1 MNAIL
6 TMHSAKKATN
16 LSVNEVLL
24 HKAKSLKINLSALL
38 EEALVTAVV
47 AKEQEQWLAENQKA
61 IEAYNQRIEAQGV
74 FSDGL
79 RSF

>member
-6 TMHSAKKATN
+6 TMHSTKKATN
-16 LSVNEVLL
+16 LSINEALL

-38 EEALVTAVV
+38 EEALVTAV
-47 AKEQEQWLAENQKA
+47 AAREQEQWLAENQKA
-61 IEAYNQRIEAQGV
+61 IAAYNQRVETQGV

>member
-6 TMHSAKKATN
+6 TMHSTKKATN
-16 LSVNEVLL
+16 LSINEALL

-38 EEALVTAVV
+38 EEALVTAV
-47 AKEQEQWLAENQKA
+47 AAREQEQWLAENQKA
-61 IEAYNQRIEAQGV
+61 IAAYNQRIETQGV

>member
-1 MNAIL
+1 ML
-6 TMHSAKKATN
+6 PMPSTKKATN
-16 LSVNEVLL
+16 LSINEALL

-38 EEALVTAVV
+38 EEALVTAV
-47 AKEQEQWLAENQKA
+47 AAREQEQWLAENQKA
-61 IEAYNQRIEAQGV
+61 IAAYNQRIETQGV